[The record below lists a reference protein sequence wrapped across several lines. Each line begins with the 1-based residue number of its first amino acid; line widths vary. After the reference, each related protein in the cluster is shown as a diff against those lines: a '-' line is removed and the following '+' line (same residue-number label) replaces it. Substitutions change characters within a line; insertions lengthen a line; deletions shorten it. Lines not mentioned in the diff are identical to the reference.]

1 MKIDRASAIRQ
12 HLFARGYS
20 SIAEI
25 AVAVGASEPTVRRD
39 LLALEAEGQIL
50 RTHGGAQ
57 IAAASGNEIA
67 FESREQINLP
77 VKRAIGEVA
86 YHLLRPDTSVF
97 LDAGTTVLQ
106 LARRLRLTP
115 MPLRVFT
122 NCLPV
127 AQVLMPLPQ
136 ISVALLGG
144 TLRAGNAS
152 MVGMLAET
160 ALERLW
166 FDQLFLGV
174 GAVSDDGNISSADE
188 QEARLNALM
197 LTRSSAPIILTDAAK
212 FGQRLTYGV
221 ARLGTGVQVVT
232 DARLDAVW
240 QTRLTDLGCRVT
252 LAGGHISTISESG
265 NHANDH

>member
-1 MKIDRASAIRQ
+1 MHMKIDRATAIRQ
-12 HLFARGYS
+12 HLFAKGYS

-39 LLALEAEGQIL
+39 LTVLEADGQIT

-57 IAAASGNEIA
+57 ITAASGTEIA

-77 VKRAIGEVA
+77 TKRAIGEAA
-86 YHLLRPDTSVF
+86 YRLLRPDTSVF

-106 LARRLRLTP
+106 LARRLRLNP

-127 AQVLMPLPQ
+127 AQVLMPAPD
-136 ISVALLGG
+136 ISVTLLGG
-144 TLRAGNAS
+144 TLRTENAS
-152 MVGMLAET
+152 MVGMLAEA

-174 GAVSDDGNISSADE
+174 GAISD
-188 QEARLNALM
+188 NALM
-197 LTRSSAPIILTDAAK
+197 LTRSKAPIILTDADK
-212 FGQRLTYGV
+212 FGLRLTYGV
-221 ARLGTGVQVVT
+221 ARLGPGMQVVT
-232 DARLDAVW
+232 DARLSADW
-240 QTRLTDLGCRVT
+240 THRLADLG
-252 LAGGHISTISESG
+252 STMTIVDG
-265 NHANDH
+265 A